1 MTDHAVTI
9 ATAVD
14 RLNEGDVDG
23 YIAMLYHPHCRFHG
37 FPDAFGS
44 DRDGIA
50 NFFRTL
56 VRAVPD
62 ARISA
67 ADLIEQ
73 GDRVAVRYVL
83 TGTHDGELLGAA
95 GTGQALEVEGI
106 TIVRFQGDLVAER
119 WNRLDDVKLLTQL
132 GLMAT
137 AQAS

>member
-1 MTDHAVTI
+1 MTDHATTI
-9 ATAVD
+9 ATAVG

-23 YIAMLYHPHCRFHG
+23 YITTLYHAHCRFHG

-50 NFFRTL
+50 DFFRTL
-56 VRAVPD
+56 VGAVPD

-67 ADLIEQ
+67 EDLVEQ

-83 TGTHDGELLGAA
+83 TGTHEGELLGAP

-106 TIVRFQGDLVAER
+106 TIVRFEGDLVAER
-119 WNRLDDVKLLTQL
+119 WNRLDDVTLLTQL

-137 AQAS
+137 APAS